1 MIDSQA
7 EILFIRVAIELMSVV
22 TQTNEILMVL
32 WQWWMR
38 TATDKQ

>member
-7 EILFIRVAIELMSVV
+7 EIPFIRVAVELMSVV

-32 WQWWMR
+32 
-38 TATDKQ
+38 